1 MDPSPLLTHCPP
13 GLPRD
18 AYVSPDWYAH
28 ELRAIWAKGWVCVG
42 RLADLPPGTIRPL
55 TLAGAPVILCRT
67 PEGAVAA
74 YHNTCRHRGAELCA
88 SEARMGKL
96 ITCPYH
102 AWAYAAT
109 DGRLV
114 ATGPAT
120 PTDDFDKAA
129 HRLYPVASTIWN
141 GFLFLS
147 LNSDSGPLTP
157 YMGLSALDNWPMDAL
172 VTGHRITRDLACN
185 WKVFWENY
193 NECLHCPGIHPE
205 LVDMVPVYGKG
216 VMSPEEAPGWTS
228 PAPGNL
234 KPGARTW
241 TMDGQPCG
249 PAFPGLTPA
258 QRSAGYTFVTLYP
271 TMYVV
276 AHIDYVRAVRLEP
289 TGPETTRLTAEWLFA
304 SDTLAQPGLDAGE
317 VAAFAT
323 IVLDQ
328 DGAAAEMNQR
338 GIRSPAYTRAT
349 LMPQEFD
356 IARFHHWVMTRLET
370 TP

>member
-1 MDPSPLLTHCPP
+1 MQSPLLTRCPP

-28 ELRAIWAKGWVCVG
+28 EIRAVWAKGWVCVG
-42 RLADLPPGTIRPL
+42 RVNDLPPGTIRPV
-55 TLAGAPVILCRT
+55 TIAGAPVILCRT
-67 PEGAVAA
+67 SEGEVAA
-74 YHNTCRHRGAELCA
+74 WHNTCRHRGAELCA
-88 SEARMGKL
+88 AEARLGKL

-120 PTDDFDKAA
+120 PTDEFRKDA
-129 HRLYPVASTIWN
+129 HGLYAVQSMVWS
-141 GFLFLS
+141 GFLLLS
-147 LNSDSGPLTP
+147 LNPDPGPLTP
-157 YMGLSALDNWPMDAL
+157 DMGLGALDNWPMDSL
-172 VTGHRITRDLACN
+172 VTGHRISRDLACN

-205 LVDMVPVYGKG
+205 LVDMVPVYKQG
-216 VMSPEEAPGWTS
+216 VMSPAEAPGWQPPS
-228 PAPGNL
+228 PGNL

-249 PAFPGLTPA
+249 PAFANLTEA
-258 QRSAGYTFVTLYP
+258 QRLAGYTFVTLYP

-276 AHIDYVRAVRLEP
+276 AHIDHVRAVRLEP
-289 TGPETTRLTAEWLFA
+289 TGPETTRLTAEWLFPP
-304 SDTLAQPGLDAGE
+304 DTLAQPGFDAAQ

-328 DGAAAEMNQR
+328 DGAAAAINQR
-338 GIRSPAYTRAT
+338 GLRSPAYTSAT

-356 IARFHHWVMTRLET
+356 IARFHQWVQHLMET

>member
-1 MDPSPLLTHCPP
+1 MDHSPLLTHCPP
-13 GLPRD
+13 GMPRD
-18 AYVSPDWYAH
+18 AYVSPDWFAH
-28 ELRAIWAKGWVCVG
+28 EMRAVWAKEWICVG

-55 TLAGAPVILCRT
+55 TLVGAPVILCRT
-67 PEGAVAA
+67 PDGDVAA
-74 YHNTCRHRGAELCA
+74 YHNTCRHRGAELCGA
-88 SEARMGKL
+88 EGRLGKL

-102 AWAYAAT
+102 AWAYAAS

-120 PTDDFDKAA
+120 PTDDFDRGD
-129 HRLYPVASTIWN
+129 HGLYPVATTVWN

-147 LNSDSGPLTP
+147 LNATPGPLTP
-157 YMGLSALDNWPMDAL
+157 DMGLTALDNWPMDAL

-205 LVDMVPVYGKG
+205 LVDMVPVYGLG
-216 VMSPEEAPGWTS
+216 VMSPPEAPGWQP

-234 KPGARTW
+234 KPGAQTW

-249 PAFPGLTPA
+249 PEFPGLTQA
-258 QRSAGYTFVTLYP
+258 QRQAGYNFVTFYP

-289 TGPETTRLTAEWLFA
+289 TGPETTRLTAEWLF
-304 SDTLAQPGLDAGE
+304 SPETMTQPGFDAAG

-323 IVLDQ
+323 LVLDQ

-338 GIRSPAYTRAT
+338 GLRSPAHTRAT

-356 IARFHHWVMTRLET
+356 IARFHQWVLTRMET